1 MLARINKNYAPA
13 YWDDFFNDRVF
24 NNNNQTQRKN
34 AAPAVNIIEAD
45 NDFTIEVAVP
55 GLSRNDFNI
64 EVEDDVLTISSV
76 EKENKEEK
84 MPNYTRREFNF
95 SSFKRSFQL
104 PETIDQDQIKA
115 SHKEGVLSIT
125 LVKKEEE
132 IQKAPKQIEVESRK

>member
-1 MLARINKNYAPA
+1 MLARINRNYVPA

-24 NNNNQTQRKN
+24 GNNNNVQRKN
-34 AAPAVNIIEAD
+34 TSPAVNIIEAD
-45 NDFTIEVAVP
+45 NDFKIEVAVP

-64 EVEDDVLTISSV
+64 EVEDDVLTLSSV
-76 EKENKEEK
+76 AKEEKEEK

-104 PETIDQDQIKA
+104 PETIDQDKIQA
-115 SHKEGVLSIT
+115 SHKEGVLTIT

-132 IQKAPKQIEVESRK
+132 VQKAPKQIVVK

>member
-1 MLARINKNYAPA
+1 MLARINKNYVPA

-24 NNNNQTQRKN
+24 DNNNQTQRKN

-45 NDFTIEVAVP
+45 NDFKIEVAVP
-55 GLSRNDFNI
+55 GLSRNDFHI

-115 SHKEGVLSIT
+115 GHKEGVLSIT

-132 IQKAPKQIEVESRK
+132 IQKAPKQIKVESRK

>member
-1 MLARINKNYAPA
+1 MLARINRNYVPA

-24 NNNNQTQRKN
+24 NNNSPAPRKN
-34 AAPAVNIIEAD
+34 ISPAVNIVEAD
-45 NDFTIEVAVP
+45 NDFRIEVAIP
-55 GLSRNDFNI
+55 GLTRNDYNI

-76 EKENKEEK
+76 EKETQEEK
-84 MPNYTRREFNF
+84 LPNYTRREFNF

-104 PETIDQDQIKA
+104 PETIDQDQIQA

-132 IQKAPKQIEVESRK
+132 VQNAPKQIEVK

>member
-1 MLARINKNYAPA
+1 MLARINRNYVPA

-24 NNNNQTQRKN
+24 NNNSPAPRKN
-34 AAPAVNIIEAD
+34 ISPAVNIIEAD
-45 NDFTIEVAVP
+45 NDFRIELAVP
-55 GLSRNDFNI
+55 GLTRNDFNI

-76 EKENKEEK
+76 EKETQEEK
-84 MPNYTRREFNF
+84 LPNYTRREFNF

-104 PETIDQDQIKA
+104 PETIDQDQIQA

-132 IQKAPKQIEVESRK
+132 VQNAPKQIEVK